1 MDFLIFSWDDGIN
14 DQEQAIE
21 EAFNIY
27 LKAKITEMDKKIPS
41 HVNTK

>member
-21 EAFNIY
+21 EAFNTC
-27 LKAKITEMDKKIPS
+27 LEANITALDNKVS
-41 HVNTK
+41 LAL